1 MKKNAFTLI
10 ELIAVIV
17 ILSLIAL
24 VVFPAVNSV
33 IKNSKEK
40 SFEQQKNAIIK
51 AAKECSY
58 ENTIIL
64 PNTVD
69 KEYNQIPLECLT
81 KGCTYKDKIIEGGYL
96 EYDENGDQNTSLVV
110 DPRNTSKYLEGKIKI
125 TYEKSKNQYIYE
137 YVEN

>member
-69 KEYNQIPLECLT
+69 KEYNQVPLECLT
-81 KGCTYKDKIIEGGYL
+81 KGCTYKGKSIEGGYL
-96 EYDENGDQNTSLVV
+96 EYDENGDENTSLII
-110 DPRNTSKYLEGKIKI
+110 DPRNTSKYLNGKIKI
-125 TYEKSKNQYIYE
+125 TYEKSKQQYIYE
-137 YVEN
+137 YIED

>member
-24 VVFPAVNSV
+24 IVFPAVNSV

-58 ENTIIL
+58 ENTELL
-64 PNTVD
+64 PNPVD
-69 KEYNQIPLECLT
+69 KEYNQVPLECLT
-81 KGCTYKDKIIEGGYL
+81 KGCTYKDH
-96 EYDENGDQNTSLVV
+96 V
-110 DPRNTSKYLEGKIKI
+110 D
-125 TYEKSKNQYIYE
+125 
-137 YVEN
+137 